1 MVARCRELARKL
13 VRSRTNETNRVPQ
26 AVAVSSHFG
35 AFRNGWLRNY
45 WRPLS
50 GKRSSAR
57 SARHI
62 PGGLSANLTLPDCGR
77 VARHPVI
84 RQQLGA
90 SVELLASQ
98 PVNGKIW
105 NDCFLPSRAIAA
117 LRTPPGLASG
127 WGCRGRR
134 LSRWRGNFG
143 RRCGPCP
150 CRLKGRRRVQVA
162 SAPARR
168 WDR

>member
-1 MVARCRELARKL
+1 MFLSFFRLSVLAIPPKMEE
-13 VRSRTNETNRVPQ
+13 VYK
-26 AVAVSSHFG
+26 SSLKTPFILCVQG
-35 AFRNGWLRNY
+35 ALR
-45 WRPLS
+45 

-134 LSRWRGNFG
+134 LSRWRGKFG

-150 CRLKGRRRVQVA
+150 CRLRGRRRVQVA